1 MDFYLDLFLNQQDY
15 WASPPDWA
23 ALEADEKYNEWTPG
37 LQMEIEADTET
48 EETK

>member
-15 WASPPDWA
+15 WTSPPDWDE
-23 ALEADEKYNEWTPG
+23 LEADEKYNEWITG

-48 EETK
+48 EE